1 MWVWAAVRMYAQ
13 FQIFFDK
20 VLHNS
25 KKRPIFAAARHERA
39 IQNYIAKYSKTLKIQ
54 FIMATAINF
63 NWVITEKVTEGKVY
77 NFEFVDMDGNC
88 TDLEFSKESDRVKIQ
103 IAGEETARYINIF
116 RAGMRVI
123 DSISLAITKA
133 GRVTSG
139 AVYKADI
146 LTAINSDYE
155 EREMYTGIHNP
166 SHNFEANMPY
176 KDSPYY
182 LGFELE
188 TAGRNDDCETALHR
202 LRSNIWRQVTDA
214 SINGRNGAEG
224 IEFVTTLLHPDDAV
238 KPAFYE
244 SFFDMLTGLAVSS
257 SLPSTGLHCHISRTA
272 FGDTEEEQNENIAKL
287 VYMENYILN
296 ENRLAEL
303 YGRGRGDWCRTN
315 QSSTGILTHV
325 AALQSYEPRIL
336 NAQGIREALTADL
349 LEGNKARSGH
359 NYPHERYRA
368 INITNQNTVEFRQ
381 GKGQIKSQ
389 VLANIA
395 QHACTIAKYCR
406 ETAWHKLSAQGYY
419 QSIPTS
425 AKYGEIKRIFN
436 PSTDE

>member
-1 MWVWAAVRMYAQ
+1 
-13 FQIFFDK
+13 
-20 VLHNS
+20 
-25 KKRPIFAAARHERA
+25 
-39 IQNYIAKYSKTLKIQ
+39 
-54 FIMATAINF
+54 MATAINF
-63 NWVITEKVTEGKVY
+63 NWVITDKVTDGKVY

-88 TDLEFSKESDRVKIQ
+88 TDLEFSKESNRVKIQ
-103 IAGEETARYINIF
+103 IAGQETARFINIF
-116 RAGMRVI
+116 RAGMRVV
-123 DSISLAITKA
+123 DAITLAVGKA
-133 GRVTSG
+133 GRVVSG
-139 AVYKADI
+139 QVYKAEI
-146 LTAINSDYE
+146 LQAINSDYE

-166 SHNFEANMPY
+166 SHNFESNMPFE
-176 KDSPYY
+176 DSPYY

-202 LRSNIWRQVTDA
+202 MRSNIWRQVTDA

-224 IEFVTTLLHPDDAV
+224 IEFVTTLLHPDDAI

-244 SFFDMLTGLAVSS
+244 DFFNMLTGLAVSTT
-257 SLPSTGLHCHISRTA
+257 LPSTGLHCHISRTA

-296 ENRLAEL
+296 ESRLAEL

-315 QSSTGILTHV
+315 QSTTGILTHV
-325 AALQSYEPRIL
+325 AALQAYEPRIL

-349 LEGNKARSGH
+349 LEGNKARCGH
-359 NYPHERYRA
+359 NYPSERYRA

-395 QHACTIAKYCR
+395 QHAVTIAKYCK
-406 ETAWHKLSAQGYY
+406 ETAWHKLSARGYW
-419 QSIPTS
+419 QSIPSS
-425 AKYGEIKRIFN
+425 AKYSEIKRIFAPMN
-436 PSTDE
+436 ED